1 MTLNKIVEKNEPRS
15 PEFLEVS
22 KKINSLLDVI
32 FAYENK
38 ELMNAELEY
47 LTMKMEMLTEKKRL
61 ERINLDK

>member
-1 MTLNKIVEKNEPRS
+1 MTLNKIVEKNESRS

-32 FAYENK
+32 FAYDNK

-61 ERINLDK
+61 EKMNLDK

>member
-1 MTLNKIVEKNEPRS
+1 MNLDHQNFWKYQ
-15 PEFLEVS
+15 

-32 FAYENK
+32 FAYDNK

-61 ERINLDK
+61 EKNESR